1 VPDRILLKHGPLT
14 ARERKQMEA
23 HAEIGRR
30 ILQGSESP
38 LLQLAESIAWTHHE
52 KFDGT
57 GYPRGLSGEEIPI
70 TGRIA
75 AVADVFDALTR
86 DRPYRR
92 AMSIASATD
101 VMLDGRGTHFD
112 PDMLDPFMSEIAA
125 LPAVA

>member
-1 VPDRILLKHGPLT
+1 
-14 ARERKQMEA
+14 
-23 HAEIGRR
+23 
-30 ILQGSESP
+30 

-57 GYPRGLSGEEIPI
+57 GYPGCLSGEEIPV

-92 AMSIASATD
+92 AMSIESAAD

-125 LPAVA
+125 LPAAA